1 MLNKDYT
8 RENTELLKI
17 LREYSSDL
25 STMDRNEIATI
36 KLFLGNIRVIIRSQ
50 GGKKYGVVL
59 NYKLKNLLVYLNS
72 II

>member
-59 NYKLKNLLVYLNS
+59 NHKLKNLLVYLNS